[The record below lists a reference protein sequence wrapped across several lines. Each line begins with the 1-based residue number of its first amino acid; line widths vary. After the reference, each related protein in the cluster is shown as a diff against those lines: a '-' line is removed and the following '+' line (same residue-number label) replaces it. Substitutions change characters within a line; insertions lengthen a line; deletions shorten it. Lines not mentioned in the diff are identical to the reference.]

1 MVATKVTCV
10 VSARAS
16 LVPRVDVDAMQTG
29 ERLQNNWSHGQTSP
43 LEARCDYRRIFETW
57 LAGDGVAWFENLFY
71 LFVM

>member
-29 ERLQNNWSHGQTSP
+29 ERLQNNWSHGQTSTRAADALQLVKSAHAESTP
-43 LEARCDYRRIFETW
+43 
-57 LAGDGVAWFENLFY
+57 V
-71 LFVM
+71 V